1 MEKFCSV
8 CGNLKLED
16 VDYCMHCHSTEFSI
30 EKRNFFNEN
39 KKDNKNDTKK
49 ISDKT
54 WGYLCTIAGIILLIV
69 GIINEQGF
77 FTGIGIFELF
87 GGALCLFT
95 QDGNNSTIKNIE
107 QKEFVLVNEIFALS
121 SSSYFGKYVAEI
133 IKILFNSNNIYETTQ
148 TITEEAAG
156 VTNEKIRREKIEYY
170 VDNLD
175 VEEITL
181 ENVKSILN
189 KWENAKVRPE
199 IIVERLINML
209 AEKNE
214 IEKDLLEKEHTK
226 GLTDI
231 LDNFDVAYCKNIE
244 QLIGQANE
252 VRGTS
257 QEAYENKNVTG
268 LNYGVIT
275 NSMGSAMAYDFLNNR
290 EMSKQ
295 SQQQNYKI
303 QDNQNFYEKAELD
316 CVYEKTMKLYEN
328 FINDIDKEIEKVF

>member
-8 CGNLKLED
+8 CGNVKLED
-16 VDYCMHCHSTEFSI
+16 IDYCMHCHSTEFSV

-39 KKDNKNDTKK
+39 KKNNKNDTKK

-54 WGYLCTIAGIILLIV
+54 WGYLFTITGVIALIMGIT
-69 GIINEQGF
+69 NEQGF
-77 FTGIGIFELF
+77 LTGIGIFELF
-87 GGALCLFT
+87 GGALSLFA

-107 QKEFVLVNEIFALS
+107 QKEFVLANEIFALS
-121 SSSYFGKYVAEI
+121 SSSYFGKYVSEI
-133 IKILFNSNNIYETTQ
+133 IKILFNSNNIYETTK

-189 KWENAKVRPE
+189 KWQNAKVRPE
-199 IIVERLINML
+199 LIVERLINML

-214 IEKDLLEKEHTK
+214 IEKDLLENERTK
-226 GLTDI
+226 GLIDI

-257 QEAYENKNVTG
+257 REAYKNKNVTG